1 MRSIYCAC
9 IFLQPWLCTRRRLL
23 RNGECCASYSSRVQC
38 SSVRLYCPC
47 GEICFAAITKSITIN
62 SKHFSRE
69 RTRRKQSARG
79 QRGPPPRPSLIVRQK
94 AVVTRRHV
102 FCCYTFTA
110 PRFTSAA
117 LRLHAN
123 SSNRETIISEK
134 TSVSPGPFYG
144 SSRVFAHAP
153 GAFRKRRNWDT
164 PACSVSRLVNS
175 RNLHSVDLLS
185 PNFSMIRQYSRKLPT
200 CNIHLLYKQA
210 SPTLFFFKIS

>member
-1 MRSIYCAC
+1 M
-9 IFLQPWLCTRRRLL
+9 L
-23 RNGECCASYSSRVQC
+23 RNGESCASYSSRVQC

-69 RTRRKQSARG
+69 RTRREQRARG
-79 QRGPPPRPSLIVRQK
+79 QRGPPPGPSLIVRQK

-134 TSVSPGPFYG
+134 PLRLRAPFTVLLE
-144 SSRVFAHAP
+144 SSHTRQVLFESC
-153 GAFRKRRNWDT
+153 RNWDT
-164 PACSVSRLVNS
+164 PARSVSRLVNS

-210 SPTLFFFKIS
+210 SPTLFFLNFLNEFSFHRAKVRILME